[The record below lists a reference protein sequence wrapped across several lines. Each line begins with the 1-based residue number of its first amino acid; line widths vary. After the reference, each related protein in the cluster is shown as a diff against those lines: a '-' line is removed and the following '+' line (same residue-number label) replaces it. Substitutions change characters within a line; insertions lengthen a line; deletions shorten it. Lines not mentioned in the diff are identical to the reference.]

1 MEREIHITPMD
12 LLGAM
17 QFKPGDLATVALVSG
32 QPQRVIMALEKLENP
47 MRNFSA
53 FGYTLWTGKYKG
65 KRVTVGNGGFYAPD
79 SALMTDLL
87 CAAGVKYFLRLGS
100 CGGMRED
107 IQIGDYILAESAL
120 RGDGVT
126 TYYVEDK
133 EFIPSADKGL
143 NDHLAAAFNHELHR
157 GMVWTTDALLR
168 ETKKVVNNAIGQ
180 GAIAVDM
187 VTSPLLTIAQMHNR
201 KAAAVL
207 VVSDNLITG
216 EMGFASIRVF
226 DAEKRM
232 VDLAFDVIKKIDV

>member
-1 MEREIHITPMD
+1 MD
-12 LLGAM
+12 LLMAM
-17 QFKPGDLATVALVSG
+17 QCKPGDLAGIALVSG
-32 QPQRVIMALEKLENP
+32 QPQRVTMALEKLENP
-47 MRNFSA
+47 TRNFST
-53 FGYTLWTGKYKG
+53 FGYTLWTGDYKG

-87 CAAGVKYFLRLGS
+87 CAAGVGYFVRLGS

-107 IQIGDYILAESAL
+107 IQIGDYVLAESAL

-126 TYYVEDK
+126 TYYVDDG
-133 EFIPSADKGL
+133 FTPSADKEL
-143 NDHLAAAFNHELHR
+143 SDTVAAAFNHEPHR

-168 ETKKVVNNAIGQ
+168 ETKEVVNNAIDK

-187 VTSPLLTIAQMHNR
+187 VTSPLLTIAQKNNR
-201 KAAAVL
+201 KATAVL

-232 VDLAFDVIKKIDV
+232 LDLAFDVIEKLDV

>member
-1 MEREIHITPMD
+1 MEREIHIRPMD
-12 LLGAM
+12 LLMAM
-17 QFKPGDLATVALVSG
+17 QCKPGDLAGVALVSG
-32 QPQRVIMALEKLENP
+32 QPQRVTMALEKLENP

-53 FGYTLWTGKYKG
+53 YGYTIWTGDYKG

-79 SALMTDLL
+79 SALMADLL
-87 CAAGVKYFLRLGS
+87 CAAGVEYFVRLGS

-107 IQIGDYILAESAL
+107 IQIGDYVLAESAL

-126 TYYVEDK
+126 TYYVDDDFTPFADK
-133 EFIPSADKGL
+133 ELSDTV
-143 NDHLAAAFNHELHR
+143 AAAFKHELHR

-168 ETKKVVNNAIGQ
+168 ETKEVVNNAIDK

-187 VTSPLLTIAQMHNR
+187 VTSPLLTIAQMNKR

-207 VVSDNLITG
+207 VVSDNLSTG

-232 VDLAFDVIKKIDV
+232 VDCAFDVIEKLDV

>member
-1 MEREIHITPMD
+1 MEREIHIRPMD
-12 LLGAM
+12 LLMAM
-17 QFKPGDLATVALVSG
+17 QYKPGDLAGIALVSG
-32 QPQRVIMALEKLENP
+32 QPQRVSMALEKLENP

-53 FGYTLWTGKYKG
+53 FGYTLWTGDYKG

-107 IQIGDYILAESAL
+107 IQIGDYVLAESAL

-126 TYYVEDK
+126 TYYVDDG
-133 EFIPSADKGL
+133 FTPSADKELSETVAG
-143 NDHLAAAFNHELHR
+143 AFNNEPHR

-168 ETKKVVNNAIGQ
+168 ETKEVVNNAIDK

-187 VTSPLLTIAQMHNR
+187 VTSPLLTIAHMNNR
-201 KAAAVL
+201 KATAVL

-216 EMGFASIRVF
+216 EMGFASVRVF

-232 VDLAFDVIKKIDV
+232 VDCAFDVIEKLDV